1 MPSADNAF
9 RLRRARRD
17 DVGALQRLI
26 EDSVRQ
32 LGASW
37 YSLEQIASALRFM
50 FGVDTQLIDDGTY
63 YVVQEADRVV
73 AAGGWSARRT
83 LFGGD
88 QWKHGADAPLD
99 PATDAARVRAFF
111 VDPGSARRGLGRM
124 LFDQCLGDA
133 RAAGFRRLELMA
145 TLPGEPLYRALGFE
159 PDEQVKLALP
169 DGVEVPLVRMSR
181 TI

>member
-73 AAGGWSARRT
+73 AAGGWSGRRT

>member
-1 MPSADNAF
+1 MHSADDAF

-26 EDSVRQ
+26 EHSVRQ
-32 LGASW
+32 LGAAW
-37 YSLEQIASALRFM
+37 YSSEQIASALRFM

-63 YVVQEADRVV
+63 YVVQDADRIV
-73 AAGGWSARRT
+73 AGGGWSGRRT

-88 QWKHGADAPLD
+88 QWKEGADAPLD
-99 PATDAARVRAFF
+99 PATDAARIRAFF
-111 VDPGSARRGLGRM
+111 VDPASARRGLGRM
-124 LFDQCLGDA
+124 LFDQCLTDA
-133 RAAGFRRLELMA
+133 RIAGFQRLELMA

-159 PDEQVKLALP
+159 AEAQVSLALP

-181 TI
+181 TV